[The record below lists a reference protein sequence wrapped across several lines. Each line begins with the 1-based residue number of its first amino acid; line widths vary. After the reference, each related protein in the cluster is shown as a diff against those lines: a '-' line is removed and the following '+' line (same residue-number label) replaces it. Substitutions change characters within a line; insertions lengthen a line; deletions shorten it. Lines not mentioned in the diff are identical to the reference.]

1 MTHPNL
7 ADYELALRSW
17 RRYIAEQ
24 VMGEAELKALDI
36 ALLLMWSAENTS
48 PASLERLVARLR
60 DPQHFQDL
68 RDADFIAKIK
78 AAAALPA

>member
-1 MTHPNL
+1 MMQADL
-7 ADYELALRSW
+7 ADHERALRSW

-36 ALLLMWSAENTS
+36 ALLLMWASNQTS
-48 PASLERLVARLR
+48 PAILEQLVGYLR
-60 DPQHFQDL
+60 DPNSIQDL

-78 AAAALPA
+78 AAAQR